1 MDHMIWYSPNKDQ
14 FEEDL
19 SMIGYHMS
27 PYNMGY
33 MIGALTYAMNA
44 YVLRVIALSSPLFA
58 YQAMVL

>member
-1 MDHMIWYSPNKDQ
+1 MVWYSLNKDQ
-14 FEEDL
+14 FEGDL

-33 MIGALTYAMNA
+33 MVRALTYAMNA
-44 YVLRVIALSSPLFA
+44 YVLKVIALSSPVFA